1 VDEGPEGDGE
11 LAANTVRNG
20 GSNQGTNH
28 STDRE
33 LEHVLGGYIV
43 CETGYMRTRPTMRPL
58 RTLLKAYSPVAAS
71 YSAKRR
77 LKSPMVVKPEI

>member
-1 VDEGPEGDGE
+1 V
-11 LAANTVRNG
+11 LA
-20 GSNQGTNH
+20 
-28 STDRE
+28 
-33 LEHVLGGYIV
+33 GYIV
-43 CETGYMRTRPTMRPL
+43 CEAGYMRTRPTMRPL